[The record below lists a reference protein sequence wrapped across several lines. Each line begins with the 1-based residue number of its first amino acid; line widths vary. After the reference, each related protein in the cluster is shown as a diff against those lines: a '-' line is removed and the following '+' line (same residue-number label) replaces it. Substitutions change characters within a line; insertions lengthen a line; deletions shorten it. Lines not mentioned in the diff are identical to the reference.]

1 MRHALGLAAL
11 LLALS
16 GCATQEAPPAVI
28 GSTQG
33 TTLVQVGRITE
44 VRDRTIADPARGVG
58 AMVGT
63 VVGAVLGST
72 IGSGYGSTAAS
83 VGGSIAGGVA
93 GNAME
98 KSANTRTETQVT
110 VQLDSGELRTY
121 SVTSGEVFRVGD
133 PVRIVTRNGI
143 SQVTR

>member
-1 MRHALGLAAL
+1 MRHALSLAAL
-11 LLALS
+11 LAGLA
-16 GCATQEAPPAVI
+16 GCATQAPPAVI
-28 GSTQG
+28 GSTEG
-33 TTLVQVGRITE
+33 TTLVQVGRVTE
-44 VRDRTIADPARGVG
+44 VRDMTVAGGQRGVG

-63 VVGAVLGST
+63 VLGAVLGST

-93 GNAME
+93 GNAIE
-98 KSANTRTETQVT
+98 RSAGTRTETQVT

-121 SVTSGEVFRVGD
+121 SVGSGELYRIGD